1 MPVELRKVII
11 AGLLKLKGRFVF
23 NHIRYNCAVRL
34 LLLLALFFPFAVP
47 AVAQTTAVDAPKV
60 IRLMQENNYTFRD
73 TDSPT
78 VWTIHFAGTHLK
90 DIKVVVAIGNGP
102 DTTLVVFA
110 TLVEKRRMPVTADF
124 MRNLLEQ
131 NHKLERVKIGFDKD
145 GDLEVDIDAKLRV
158 TDAQELKEIVTQV
171 RDVSDSL
178 YGSIES
184 QLTQ

>member
-1 MPVELRKVII
+1 
-11 AGLLKLKGRFVF
+11 
-23 NHIRYNCAVRL
+23 
-34 LLLLALFFPFAVP
+34 
-47 AVAQTTAVDAPKV
+47 
-60 IRLMQENNYTFRD
+60 MQEDNYTFRD

-78 VWTIHFAGTHLK
+78 VWTIHLAGNHLK

-110 TLVEKRRMPVTADF
+110 TLVEKRRMPATAEF
-124 MRNLLEQ
+124 MRSLLEQ

-145 GDLEVDIDAKLRV
+145 GDLEVDIDSKLRV

-178 YGSIES
+178 YGSIEP
-184 QLTQ
+184 QLSK

>member
-1 MPVELRKVII
+1 M
-11 AGLLKLKGRFVF
+11 KGRFVF
-23 NHIRYNCAVRL
+23 NDLRYNFAVRL
-34 LLLLALFFPFAVP
+34 LLLPALLFPFAVP
-47 AVAQTTAVDAPKV
+47 AVAQSPAEDAPRV
-60 IRLMQENNYTFRD
+60 IRLMQEDNYTFRD

-78 VWTIHFAGTHLK
+78 VWTIHFAGAHLK

-110 TLVEKRRMPVTADF
+110 TLVEKRRMPATADF

-131 NHKLERVKIGFDKD
+131 NHKLERVKIGLDKD

-158 TDAQELKEIVTQV
+158 TDAQELKEIVSQV

-178 YGSIES
+178 YGSIEP